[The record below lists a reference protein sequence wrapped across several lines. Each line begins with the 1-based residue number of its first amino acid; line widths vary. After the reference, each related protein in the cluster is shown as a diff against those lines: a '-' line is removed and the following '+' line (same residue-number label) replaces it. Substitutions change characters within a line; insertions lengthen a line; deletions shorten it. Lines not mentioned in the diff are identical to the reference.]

1 MGSESLRTNTW
12 DSHLT
17 SDWRTMRS
25 PPLDGASNM
34 AIDAALLTGA
44 SQRGYGVWRTYAW
57 ASPTISF
64 GRNESVR
71 SRFSRESIAA
81 AGLEAVRRPTGGRAL
96 LHATE
101 VTYSVTLPIPDDVPW
116 TAAYGA
122 INRVLVTA
130 LRTLGAPVELASMRD
145 TPLLRPDGPV
155 CFDQPAPGEIVVDG
169 AKLVGSAV
177 WRERGAYLQHGS
189 ILLADSQHQLQ
200 AAMFGPHVAPPAAA
214 SLGSCLNPVPSWD
227 AVAHALENALRE
239 CLVDGHGVGVTPAG
253 VSLDDIELARHESH
267 YRDPAW
273 LWRR

>member
-1 MGSESLRTNTW
+1 MGSGSLRTNAW

-34 AIDAALLTGA
+34 AIDAALLTSA
-44 SQRGYGVWRTYAW
+44 SRRGFGVWRTYSW

-64 GRNESVR
+64 GRNETVR
-71 SRFSRESIAA
+71 RRFSPESIAS
-81 AGLEAVRRPTGGRAL
+81 AGLDAVRRPTGGRAL
-96 LHATE
+96 LHAAE
-101 VTYSVTLPIPDDVPW
+101 VTYSVTLPVADSVPW
-116 TAAYGA
+116 MAVYGA

-130 LRTLGAPVELASMRD
+130 LRALGAPVELATLRD

-189 ILLADSQHQLQ
+189 ILLADSQHGLQ
-200 AAMFGPHVAPPAAA
+200 SAMCAPQNAPPGAA
-214 SLGSCLNPVPSWD
+214 SLESCLDPVPTWD
-227 AVAHALENALRE
+227 AVAQALENALRE
-239 CLVDGHGVGVTPAG
+239 CLVSGHGVGVTPAA
-253 VSLDDIELARHESH
+253 VVLDDVELARHESR